1 MRVRETNKTTG
12 AIREYLAEIGR
23 KGGSAATGA
32 KKRRSPDHY
41 KKMVAARRKKRK
53 AKAKQAKADE

>member
-1 MRVRETNKTTG
+1 MKLKETSKTTG

-23 KGGSAATGA
+23 KSGSAATGD
-32 KKRRSPDHY
+32 KKRRSPAHY

-53 AKAKQAKADE
+53 QKAKDE

>member
-1 MRVRETNKTTG
+1 MRSKETSKTTG
-12 AIREYLAEIGR
+12 AIREYLASIGR
-23 KGGSAATGA
+23 KGGSAATGD
-32 KKRRSPDHY
+32 KKRRSPAHY